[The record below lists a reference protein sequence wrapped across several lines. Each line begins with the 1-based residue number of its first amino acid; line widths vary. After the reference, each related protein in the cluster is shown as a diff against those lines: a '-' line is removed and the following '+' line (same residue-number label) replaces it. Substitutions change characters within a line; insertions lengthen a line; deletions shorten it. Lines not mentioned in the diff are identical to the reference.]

1 MSDDGVGEEGVGY
14 ESVGE
19 RSRRGKD
26 GQVEDWLVFEGAPR
40 YWVQAVIGILFL
52 AAVGDIIYHLAR

>member
-1 MSDDGVGEEGVGY
+1 MSDDRVGDEVGDEGVG
-14 ESVGE
+14 VRAG
-19 RSRRGKD
+19 RGKD

-40 YWVQAVIGILFL
+40 YWVQAVIGIIFL